1 MVSLILSDLQ
11 KKRAH
16 TKNCEIRLLL
26 LLRLPSLRL
35 LLLLVQLRL
44 RHVVRVSA
52 YLRTYE
58 TRALKEAVGD
68 LASRPQVSVSV
79 LLY

>member
-1 MVSLILSDLQ
+1 MVLLILSDLQ

-26 LLRLPSLRL
+26 LRLPSLRL
-35 LLLLVQLRL
+35 LLLLMVQLRL

-58 TRALKEAVGD
+58 TRALKEAVGG
-68 LASRPQVSVSV
+68 AWYCGR
-79 LLY
+79 